1 MNQTLF
7 LRRVLALD
15 SLSCLALGLGM
26 SLAAAPL
33 APLFGLDETLIRF
46 AGLALLPIGAFIGWL
61 ASRPA
66 PPRLLVWGV
75 ILGNLG
81 WSVESFVVIAQQQ
94 PTPLGTAF
102 VAAQALAVLG
112 LTALEYVGLKR
123 ASLAA

>member
-1 MNQTLF
+1 MNQNLF

-33 APLFGLDETLIRF
+33 APLFGLDATLIRF

-66 PPRLLVWGV
+66 PPRLLVWACSSSLWAERG
-75 ILGNLG
+75 
-81 WSVESFVVIAQQQ
+81 
-94 PTPLGTAF
+94 
-102 VAAQALAVLG
+102 
-112 LTALEYVGLKR
+112 
-123 ASLAA
+123 ASS